1 MKANEVL
8 NFGKEVLI
16 SNSKNRKSLY
26 KNSLFEDCKSDK
38 EKKSLRIKLRRK
50 LQNFLG
56 TFLQVEKNP
65 TKIKEL
71 QKVWKEYAKEVYN
84 NVNEIVDNNSTQ
96 DNKELVK
103 RFISVMNK
111 QI

>member
-8 NFGKEVLI
+8 NFGKEILI
-16 SNSKNRKSLY
+16 SNSKNRKSIY
-26 KNSLFEDCKSDK
+26 KNSLFEDCKTDK

-103 RFISVMNK
+103 RFISVMTK
-111 QI
+111 

>member
-8 NFGKEVLI
+8 NFGKEILI
-16 SNSKNRKSLY
+16 SNSKNRKSIY
-26 KNSLFEDCKSDK
+26 KNSLFEDCKTDK

-71 QKVWKEYAKEVYN
+71 QKMWKEYAKEVYN

-111 QI
+111 

>member
-8 NFGKEVLI
+8 NFGKEILI
-16 SNSKNRKSLY
+16 SNSKNRKSIY
-26 KNSLFEDCKSDK
+26 KNSLFEDCKTDK

-71 QKVWKEYAKEVYN
+71 QKVWKEYAKEVYD

-111 QI
+111 

>member
-8 NFGKEVLI
+8 NFGKEILI
-16 SNSKNRKSLY
+16 SNSKNRKSIY
-26 KNSLFEDCKSDK
+26 KNSLFEDCKTDK

-103 RFISVMNK
+103 RFISVMDK
-111 QI
+111 

>member
-8 NFGKEVLI
+8 NFGKEILI
-16 SNSKNRKSLY
+16 SNSKNRKSIY
-26 KNSLFEDCKSDK
+26 KNSLFEDCKTDK

-84 NVNEIVDNNSTQ
+84 NVNEIVDNNSKQ

-111 QI
+111 

>member
-8 NFGKEVLI
+8 NFGKEILI
-16 SNSKNRKSLY
+16 SNSKNRKSIY
-26 KNSLFEDCKSDK
+26 KNSLFEDCKTDK

-56 TFLQVEKNP
+56 TFLQVEKNHA
-65 TKIKEL
+65 KIKEL

-111 QI
+111 

>member
-8 NFGKEVLI
+8 NFGKEILI
-16 SNSKNRKSLY
+16 SNSKNRKSIY
-26 KNSLFEDCKSDK
+26 RNSLFEDCKTDK
-38 EKKSLRIKLRRK
+38 EKKSLRIKIRRK
-50 LQNFLG
+50 LQNFLR

-84 NVNEIVDNNSTQ
+84 NVNEIIDNNSTQ

-111 QI
+111 

>member
-8 NFGKEVLI
+8 NFGKENLI
-16 SNSKNRKSLY
+16 SNSKNRKSIY
-26 KNSLFEDCKSDK
+26 KNSLFEDCKTDK

-111 QI
+111 

>member
-16 SNSKNRKSLY
+16 SNSKNRKSIY
-26 KNSLFEDCKSDK
+26 KNSLFDECKSDK

-50 LQNFLG
+50 LQSFLG

-96 DNKELVK
+96 NNKELVK

-111 QI
+111 

>member
-8 NFGKEVLI
+8 NFGKEILI
-16 SNSKNRKSLY
+16 FNSKNRKSIY
-26 KNSLFEDCKSDK
+26 KNSLFDECKSDK

-111 QI
+111 

>member
-8 NFGKEVLI
+8 NFGKEILI
-16 SNSKNRKSLY
+16 SNSKNCKSIY
-26 KNSLFEDCKSDK
+26 KNSLFEDCKTDK

-84 NVNEIVDNNSTQ
+84 SVNEIVDNNSTQ

-111 QI
+111 

>member
-8 NFGKEVLI
+8 NFGKEILI
-16 SNSKNRKSLY
+16 SNSKNRKSIY

-71 QKVWKEYAKEVYN
+71 QKVWKEYAKEVYS

-111 QI
+111 

>member
-8 NFGKEVLI
+8 NFGKEILI
-16 SNSKNRKSLY
+16 SNSKNRKSIY
-26 KNSLFEDCKSDK
+26 KNSLFEDCKTDK

-84 NVNEIVDNNSTQ
+84 NVNEIADNNSTQ

-111 QI
+111 

>member
-8 NFGKEVLI
+8 NFGKEILI
-16 SNSKNRKSLY
+16 SNSKNHKSIY
-26 KNSLFEDCKSDK
+26 KNSLFEDCKTDK

-111 QI
+111 

>member
-8 NFGKEVLI
+8 NFGKEILI
-16 SNSKNRKSLY
+16 SNSKNCKGIY
-26 KNSLFEDCKSDK
+26 KNSLFEDCKTDK

-111 QI
+111 

>member
-8 NFGKEVLI
+8 NFGKEILI
-16 SNSKNRKSLY
+16 SNSKNRKSIY

-84 NVNEIVDNNSTQ
+84 NVNEIVDNNSTP

-111 QI
+111 

>member
-16 SNSKNRKSLY
+16 SNSKSRKSIY
-26 KNSLFEDCKSDK
+26 KNSLFEDCKTDK

-111 QI
+111 

>member
-8 NFGKEVLI
+8 NVGKEILI
-16 SNSKNRKSLY
+16 SNSKNRKSIY
-26 KNSLFEDCKSDK
+26 KNSLFEDCKTDK

-111 QI
+111 

>member
-8 NFGKEVLI
+8 NFGKEILI
-16 SNSKNRKSLY
+16 SNSKNRKSIY
-26 KNSLFEDCKSDK
+26 KNSIFDECKSDK

-111 QI
+111 

>member
-1 MKANEVL
+1 MKANEIL
-8 NFGKEVLI
+8 NFGKEILI
-16 SNSKNRKSLY
+16 SNSKNRKSIY
-26 KNSLFEDCKSDK
+26 KNSLFDECKSDK

-111 QI
+111 

>member
-8 NFGKEVLI
+8 NFGKEILI
-16 SNSKNRKSLY
+16 SNSKNRKSIY
-26 KNSLFEDCKSDK
+26 KNSLFEDCKTDK
-38 EKKSLRIKLRRK
+38 EKKFLRIKLRRK

-84 NVNEIVDNNSTQ
+84 NVNEIIDNNSTQ

-111 QI
+111 

>member
-8 NFGKEVLI
+8 NFGKEILI
-16 SNSKNRKSLY
+16 SNSKNRKSIY
-26 KNSLFEDCKSDK
+26 KNSLFEDCKTDK
-38 EKKSLRIKLRRK
+38 EKKFLRIKLRRK

-111 QI
+111 

>member
-8 NFGKEVLI
+8 NFGKEILI
-16 SNSKNRKSLY
+16 SNSKNRKSIY

-71 QKVWKEYAKEVYN
+71 EKVWKEYAKEVYN

-111 QI
+111 

>member
-8 NFGKEVLI
+8 NFGKEILI
-16 SNSKNRKSLY
+16 SNSKNRKSIY
-26 KNSLFEDCKSDK
+26 KNSLFDECKSDK

-50 LQNFLG
+50 LQSFLG

-111 QI
+111 

>member
-8 NFGKEVLI
+8 NFGKEILI
-16 SNSKNRKSLY
+16 SNSKNRKSIY
-26 KNSLFEDCKSDK
+26 KNSLFEECKSNK

-111 QI
+111 

>member
-16 SNSKNRKSLY
+16 SNSKNRKSIY
-26 KNSLFEDCKSDK
+26 KNSLFDECKSDK

-50 LQNFLG
+50 LQSFLG
-56 TFLQVEKNP
+56 TFLQVEKSP

-96 DNKELVK
+96 DNKELIK

-111 QI
+111 

>member
-1 MKANEVL
+1 MKANEIL
-8 NFGKEVLI
+8 NFGKEILI
-16 SNSKNRKSLY
+16 SNSKNRKSIY
-26 KNSLFEDCKSDK
+26 KNSLFEECKSDK

-111 QI
+111 

>member
-8 NFGKEVLI
+8 NFGKEILI
-16 SNSKNRKSLY
+16 SNSKNRKSIY

-38 EKKSLRIKLRRK
+38 EKKFLRIKLRRK

-71 QKVWKEYAKEVYN
+71 QKAWKEYAKEVYN

-111 QI
+111 

>member
-8 NFGKEVLI
+8 NFGKEILI
-16 SNSKNRKSLY
+16 SNSKNRKSIY
-26 KNSLFEDCKSDK
+26 KNSLFEECKSDK

-111 QI
+111 

>member
-8 NFGKEVLI
+8 NFGKEILI
-16 SNSKNRKSLY
+16 SNSKNCKSIY
-26 KNSLFEDCKSDK
+26 KNSLFEDCKTDK

-96 DNKELVK
+96 NNKELVK

-111 QI
+111 

>member
-8 NFGKEVLI
+8 NFGKEILI
-16 SNSKNRKSLY
+16 SNSKNHKSIY
-26 KNSLFEDCKSDK
+26 KNSIFEDCKTDK

-111 QI
+111 

>member
-8 NFGKEVLI
+8 NFGKEILI
-16 SNSKNRKSLY
+16 SNSKNRKSIY
-26 KNSLFEDCKSDK
+26 KNSLFEGCKSDK

-111 QI
+111 

>member
-8 NFGKEVLI
+8 NFGKEILI
-16 SNSKNRKSLY
+16 SNSKNRKSIY
-26 KNSLFEDCKSDK
+26 KNSLFDECKSDK

-111 QI
+111 

>member
-8 NFGKEVLI
+8 NFGKEILI
-16 SNSKNRKSLY
+16 SNSKNRKSIY
-26 KNSLFEDCKSDK
+26 KNSLFEDCKTDK

-56 TFLQVEKNP
+56 TFLQIEKNP

-111 QI
+111 

>member
-8 NFGKEVLI
+8 NFGKEILI
-16 SNSKNRKSLY
+16 SNSKNRKSIY
-26 KNSLFEDCKSDK
+26 KNSLFEDCETGK

-65 TKIKEL
+65 AKIKEL

-111 QI
+111 

>member
-16 SNSKNRKSLY
+16 SNSKNRKSIY
-26 KNSLFEDCKSDK
+26 KNSLFDECKSDK

-103 RFISVMNK
+103 RFISVINK
-111 QI
+111 

>member
-8 NFGKEVLI
+8 NFGKEILI
-16 SNSKNRKSLY
+16 SNSKNRKSIY
-26 KNSLFEDCKSDK
+26 KNSLFEDCKSNK

-111 QI
+111 

>member
-1 MKANEVL
+1 MKVNEVL
-8 NFGKEVLI
+8 NFGKEILI
-16 SNSKNRKSLY
+16 SNSKNRKSIY
-26 KNSLFEDCKSDK
+26 KNSLFEDCKTDK

-84 NVNEIVDNNSTQ
+84 NVNDIVDNNSTQ

-111 QI
+111 

>member
-8 NFGKEVLI
+8 NFGKEILI
-16 SNSKNRKSLY
+16 SNSKNRKSIY

-50 LQNFLG
+50 LQSFLG

-111 QI
+111 